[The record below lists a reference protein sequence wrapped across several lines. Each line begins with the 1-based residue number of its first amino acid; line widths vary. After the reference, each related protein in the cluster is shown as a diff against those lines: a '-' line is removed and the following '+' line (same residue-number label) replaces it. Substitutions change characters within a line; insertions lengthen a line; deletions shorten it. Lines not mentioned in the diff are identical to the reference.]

1 MSLQLILG
9 SSGSGKS
16 HKLYKEI
23 IDKSISHKDVNYLI
37 VVPEQFTLQ
46 TQKEIVTK
54 HPYNGTMNID
64 ILSFLRLAHRVFE
77 ETGGNNR
84 PVLEDTGKSMIL
96 RKVLAQSKDDLKFFG
111 REAKK
116 IGFVSELKSLIS
128 ELFQYSVTKD
138 DLERIGRDLEAR
150 PMLYNKLHD
159 ISVIYNG
166 FREYLEEK
174 YITQEEILDVLCDVI
189 SKSDLIKTSVI
200 AFDGFTGF
208 TPAQY
213 KLLGLLMKLAKK
225 VIVTVTIDER
235 EDITSLGEEFELFH
249 LSKKTIHNLY
259 KIAEENNIKI
269 DKPIYPD
276 MANKGEVIR
285 FRDNKALAF
294 LERNL
299 FRYPYKSYKKDQ
311 DQVRIH
317 VAEDAKAE
325 VSYVVRET
333 QRLVRDEGYRY
344 QDIAIITGDIGQYCN
359 ILEREFERANI
370 PVFIDHKRELLNNPF
385 VEMIR
390 SMLDIVK
397 NDFDYESVFRF
408 LRCGLTDYSND
419 DLDILEN
426 YIIALGIRGKS
437 RWEKEW
443 KKTYRGQVEGELTR
457 INEIR
462 EELVDFFTPIS
473 KILKDREKTVRD
485 YTITIY
491 DHIVKLNIAEKLEKY
506 KQDFEAKNMFS
517 TAKEYEQIYGI
528 VIDLFEKLVELL
540 GNEKLQLEEYIE
552 ILEAGFLEA
561 KVGVIPPGL
570 DQLVV
575 GDIERTRLNKV
586 KAVFFVGINDGIV
599 PKNSGDGG
607 ILSDLDREV
616 LLGSDLEL
624 APTKRQVAYMERFY
638 LYWIMT
644 KPSEKLYLSYS
655 KLDLE
660 GNNIRPSYLIGV
672 ISKLFP
678 SIEIIDEERLVED
691 EVNIL
696 GSDRG
701 MDYLIKGIRKYPSGQ
716 VSDYWKEL
724 YSLYL
729 KDEKLKKIIDNL
741 ISGAFFTNH
750 EIGLKAEIAKDL
762 YGNELLGSV
771 TRFEQ
776 FASCPFAHYVKYGL
790 NLQERVEYS
799 LEALDIGNLF
809 HDALEIFSKRL
820 HNSGNDWENLSE
832 EDQQAWVEESINE
845 AANNPKND
853 IFSSSKRYEYI
864 VNRSKR
870 ITNRTIWAIKKQ
882 ITSGDFIPS
891 HFEVYFTPDRNLSSL
906 NIPLSQGGFVK
917 LNGRIDRID
926 IYEDDNQ
933 VMVRVVD
940 YKSGKTSFDLLSVYH
955 GLQLQLAIYLNA
967 ATEFLNKSKKDKTIK
982 PAGILYYHI
991 DDPIVDKNADI
1002 EASILK
1008 ELKMDGIVNEDVEVI
1023 IRLDNS
1029 FKEVYKIDSDTDEED
1044 VEEEKE
1050 ILRLKGGVSSSV
1062 IPVKTNKDGSL
1073 SKDSKVVSD
1082 EEVSAIEDYV
1092 TLVVKD
1098 FGEEILA
1105 GNTRVEPYQLN
1116 DLAACKYCPYNSVCG
1131 FDPKIEG
1138 FAYRKLSSLSDK
1150 EIWDEINNK
1159 LGKKDSGGNS
1169 ISLNEDNEAYEDGKK
1184 GGKK

>member
-586 KAVFFVGINDGIV
+586 KA
-599 PKNSGDGG
+599 
-607 ILSDLDREV
+607 
-616 LLGSDLEL
+616 
-624 APTKRQVAYMERFY
+624 
-638 LYWIMT
+638 
-644 KPSEKLYLSYS
+644 
-655 KLDLE
+655 
-660 GNNIRPSYLIGV
+660 
-672 ISKLFP
+672 
-678 SIEIIDEERLVED
+678 
-691 EVNIL
+691 
-696 GSDRG
+696 
-701 MDYLIKGIRKYPSGQ
+701 
-716 VSDYWKEL
+716 
-724 YSLYL
+724 
-729 KDEKLKKIIDNL
+729 
-741 ISGAFFTNH
+741 
-750 EIGLKAEIAKDL
+750 
-762 YGNELLGSV
+762 
-771 TRFEQ
+771 
-776 FASCPFAHYVKYGL
+776 
-790 NLQERVEYS
+790 
-799 LEALDIGNLF
+799 
-809 HDALEIFSKRL
+809 
-820 HNSGNDWENLSE
+820 
-832 EDQQAWVEESINE
+832 
-845 AANNPKND
+845 
-853 IFSSSKRYEYI
+853 
-864 VNRSKR
+864 
-870 ITNRTIWAIKKQ
+870 
-882 ITSGDFIPS
+882 
-891 HFEVYFTPDRNLSSL
+891 
-906 NIPLSQGGFVK
+906 
-917 LNGRIDRID
+917 
-926 IYEDDNQ
+926 
-933 VMVRVVD
+933 
-940 YKSGKTSFDLLSVYH
+940 
-955 GLQLQLAIYLNA
+955 
-967 ATEFLNKSKKDKTIK
+967 
-982 PAGILYYHI
+982 
-991 DDPIVDKNADI
+991 
-1002 EASILK
+1002 
-1008 ELKMDGIVNEDVEVI
+1008 
-1023 IRLDNS
+1023 
-1029 FKEVYKIDSDTDEED
+1029 
-1044 VEEEKE
+1044 
-1050 ILRLKGGVSSSV
+1050 
-1062 IPVKTNKDGSL
+1062 
-1073 SKDSKVVSD
+1073 
-1082 EEVSAIEDYV
+1082 
-1092 TLVVKD
+1092 
-1098 FGEEILA
+1098 
-1105 GNTRVEPYQLN
+1105 
-1116 DLAACKYCPYNSVCG
+1116 
-1131 FDPKIEG
+1131 
-1138 FAYRKLSSLSDK
+1138 
-1150 EIWDEINNK
+1150 
-1159 LGKKDSGGNS
+1159 
-1169 ISLNEDNEAYEDGKK
+1169 
-1184 GGKK
+1184 